1 MGKTLVS
8 GTLAGYFAQK
18 GFKVMA
24 IDADPSPNLA
34 LTLGIPV
41 EEANKI
47 VPISEN
53 AELLE
58 SKTRTDYPGVFKLHF
73 TVDDII
79 EENGMKSPYGVNLLV
94 MGTVKS
100 AGSGCAC
107 GANAVVREL
116 LRYMIVDRDEI
127 VVVDMEAGVEHM
139 GRGTA
144 SHVDIMLIVADSSRK
159 SLEIAKKLSGFA
171 HQAGIKTRFHCWK
184 QGQRLG
190 RKRIDY
196 RFHRKEWAPVT
207 CFDSIRRYGSESGQG
222 RRAAPQVCR
231 NFRERKGYSGNRR
244 KTSPKQDITFLRVL
258 EGLSQEEIKSVL
270 ESYRTVAVVG
280 LSRDPA
286 KASHHSSSVFAV
298 CGLPYYSG

>member
-1 MGKTLVS
+1 MLKIAVSGKGGVGKTLVS

-53 AELLE
+53 AELLD
-58 SKTRTDYPGVFKLHF
+58 SKTRTDYPGVYKLHF

-79 EENGMKSPYGVNLLV
+79 EENVMKSPTGVNLLV

-100 AGSGCAC
+100 AGGGCAC

-116 LRYMIVDRDEI
+116 LRHMIVDRDEI

-144 SHVDIMLIVADSSRK
+144 SQVDVMLVVADSSRK

-171 HQAGIKTRFHCWK
+171 HDLGIKQVFVVGNRV
-184 QGQRLG
+184 R
-190 RKRIDY
+190 DSEE
-196 RFHRKEWAPVT
+196 KELITDFTEKNGLPLLALIPYDDIVVKADRVGEPPLKYAET
-207 CFDSIRRYGSESGQG
+207 SES
-222 RRAAPQVCR
+222 V
-231 NFRERKGYSGNRR
+231 
-244 KTSPKQDITFLRVL
+244 
-258 EGLSQEEIKSVL
+258 
-270 ESYRTVAVVG
+270 
-280 LSRDPA
+280 
-286 KASHHSSSVFAV
+286 KAIQAIGDLLLQNST
-298 CGLPYYSG
+298 